1 MKASTP
7 ELMKFQRLM
16 RRLKESKRGTIGL
29 LEGMWLAVGKN
40 CPRGDIG
47 KFTNEEIAIMVD
59 WEGDPDELI
68 DALVECGWLD
78 VCKVE
83 RLVVH
88 DWNDHC
94 PTYIKGGLTSRGQE
108 IAIAIP
114 YSPKL
119 ETLPIPEPS
128 KTVSTYPSQSL
139 PIQTKPNELS
149 SSHRRGKSPSNFDA
163 SKQPL
168 PPSIDTP
175 AMREAWNDWCEDKRS
190 RGKKITEGACKRQ
203 FRQLVRWGPAKGVI
217 AIENAI
223 ASGWSGL
230 FEPKGIPDNAKPP
243 KTQAEKDAILAKVR
257 ADRAREDGRDG
268 A

>member
-47 KFTNEEIAIMVD
+47 KFSNEEIAIMVD

-119 ETLPIPEPS
+119 ETEPIPKCSE
-128 KTVSTYPSQSL
+128 TVSTYPSQSL
-139 PIQTKPNELS
+139 PIQTKPNDQPTTP
-149 SSHRRGKSPSNFDA
+149 RRGKPSSKFDA
-163 SKQPL
+163 SKQSL

-175 AMREAWNDWCEDKRS
+175 AMREAWSDWCEDKSS

-203 FRQLVRWGPAKGVI
+203 FRQLAQWGPAKGVI

-223 ASGWSGL
+223 ANGWSGL
-230 FEPKGIPDNAKPP
+230 FEPKGIPDNVKRE
-243 KTQAEKDAILAKVR
+243 KTQAEKDAILAEAR
-257 ADRAREDGRDG
+257 AQRAREDGRDG